1 MRGSSVV
8 APVSGRELDPE
19 QAAQLEA
26 AFAAILPRADSIAD
40 DITDRL
46 AELESPWYD
55 PGHPERYAEL
65 RASTRAHIRQGIELM
80 AGHERING
88 RAVDLWNETG
98 RRRAQQG
105 IPMSVVLS
113 AYSYGTRAL
122 WEQVVAVGEELDV
135 PDVVLLHAGQVLWL
149 GLDVQNQVVR
159 EAYRREELVL
169 ERQDP
174 GRVDEVI
181 EGLVQ
186 GRGSDPAFAA
196 QARAVLGMVGD
207 EELLCLVW
215 LPDEPVP
222 SVHTVRERM
231 EDSGVLS
238 HWRLHTGHVVGL
250 AHLAPGQAP
259 RAREVVARVTRGR
272 VGTAMSREGVA
283 GVRSAHQAALTAAT
297 SMPRGA
303 DQVADIV
310 ERLPEA
316 VLARSP
322 EITRLL
328 VEETIGPLLQVS
340 GVTRKVLLETLVAV
354 MRNGGSATQAAEELV
369 CHRNTVIYRVKRI
382 EELTGRSLDSPR
394 DRLLLA
400 LASLAVRDD
409 PRLLSA
415 G

>member
-1 MRGSSVV
+1 
-8 APVSGRELDPE
+8 
-19 QAAQLEA
+19 
-26 AFAAILPRADSIAD
+26 
-40 DITDRL
+40 
-46 AELESPWYD
+46 
-55 PGHPERYAEL
+55 
-65 RASTRAHIRQGIELM
+65 
-80 AGHERING
+80 
-88 RAVDLWNETG
+88 
-98 RRRAQQG
+98 
-105 IPMSVVLS
+105 
-113 AYSYGTRAL
+113 
-122 WEQVVAVGEELDV
+122 
-135 PDVVLLHAGQVLWL
+135 
-149 GLDVQNQVVR
+149 
-159 EAYRREELVL
+159 
-169 ERQDP
+169 
-174 GRVDEVI
+174 
-181 EGLVQ
+181 
-186 GRGSDPAFAA
+186 
-196 QARAVLGMVGD
+196 
-207 EELLCLVW
+207 
-215 LPDEPVP
+215 
-222 SVHTVRERM
+222 
-231 EDSGVLS
+231 
-238 HWRLHTGHVVGL
+238 
-250 AHLAPGQAP
+250 
-259 RAREVVARVTRGR
+259 
-272 VGTAMSREGVA
+272 MSREGVA

-322 EITRLL
+322 EITTLL